1 MIIGASTTIL
11 WDIFLARRV
20 TETWRRWKS
29 KKNRKHLE
37 KVGAGNHER
46 NNGAETQDERRPNG
60 THGSDIGSAT
70 GRSESGKERQ
80 ERKKDSMGIVMQNTG
95 QGELQRRMSD
105 GGGIAAVPL
114 TDGTTVRN
122 VADEEHKVGG
132 VDGNDSSTMIRD
144 EGTKGECSKQDPTVE
159 LSTDMQSHA
168 ISIRVGMIVTAIF
181 LGM

>member
-1 MIIGASTTIL
+1 M
-11 WDIFLARRV
+11 
-20 TETWRRWKS
+20 
-29 KKNRKHLE
+29 
-37 KVGAGNHER
+37 KVGARNHER
-46 NNGAETQDERRPNG
+46 NNGAENQGERRPNG
-60 THGSDIGSAT
+60 TYEGDIEGAT
-70 GRSESGKERQ
+70 GRSKSVEERQ
-80 ERKKDSMGIVMQNTG
+80 ERKEDSMGIVMQNTG

-105 GGGIAAVPL
+105 SGGIAAVPL

-144 EGTKGECSKQDPTVE
+144 ERTKGECSNQDQTVE